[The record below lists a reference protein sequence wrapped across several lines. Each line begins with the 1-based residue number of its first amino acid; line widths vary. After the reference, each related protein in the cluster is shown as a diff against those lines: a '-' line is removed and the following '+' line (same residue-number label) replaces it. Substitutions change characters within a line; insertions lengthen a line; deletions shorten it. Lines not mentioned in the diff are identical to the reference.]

1 MKKVIPFFTAL
12 LCLFIISCQKN
23 VPLENKESEGIV
35 LGNRKENPFSIKNY
49 RGADKESVAP
59 NFYYYKLR
67 TNNLEKLKELIE
79 EGQEL
84 SDIPLDYEIVQGGS
98 FYEENVP
105 EDNFTKWYYLM
116 TTVEQYRNLDSS
128 FQTVILD
135 EMYVPQS
142 IIDDFE
148 NDTESVYEDCLNEN
162 SRIAWF
168 DYAKC
173 KPYGTVQVWDEVRE
187 EYVPV
192 PNVKVRVSQWCFFK
206 ETTTDENGNFRINAN
221 FSTVLQNT
229 LHFKVYFENKN
240 DSVFLSGSPIVSYY
254 IPSDKNIRGFKG
266 CDIKIKKDSDAQFPR
281 ILLAASKYRE
291 YAQKDGIPV
300 REELKFWC
308 NNSVSTGVT
317 LMRDVIKVHLDLP
330 SVLLGMICGGPVGA
344 ITGDLIATALAMYA
358 PDVFVGTAAGEYS
371 TSTEN
376 IYELVFHEMSHV
388 SHFTGLGKNQIDYWG
403 KEYFEQIDAWISVRS
418 DGRDPFEDCYNG
430 GKNEVLNHVE
440 SWGYFYG
447 FYLNYR
453 YYSELAEKDSLN
465 EIIYNS
471 IEVLKEYYF
480 NVLDINQFRDDSVN
494 GKFYYEGYFV
504 LIDDIGFTVKQIF
517 APYSDSEVVG
527 LDTWKQ
533 VFYKQNLISEENQN
547 VINNIIKKAQGE

>member
-12 LCLFIISCQKN
+12 LCLFSLSCQKN
-23 VPLENKESEGIV
+23 VPLEKQEGIV
-35 LGNRKENPFSIKNY
+35 LGSRKENPFSLKNY
-49 RGADKESVAP
+49 RGADKKSVKP
-59 NFYYYKLR
+59 NYYYYKLR
-67 TNNLEKLKELIE
+67 TKNLEKLKELID
-79 EGQEL
+79 EGVEL

-98 FYEENVP
+98 CYEENVP
-105 EDNFTKWYYLM
+105 EDDFTKWYYLM
-116 TTVEQYRNLDSS
+116 TTVEQFRSLDSS

-148 NDTESVYEDCLNEN
+148 NDTQSVYEDYLNEN
-162 SRIAWF
+162 SRFAWF

-173 KPYGTVQVWDEVRE
+173 KPYGTVKVWDEVRE

-221 FSTVLQNT
+221 FSTVLQDT
-229 LHFKVYFENKN
+229 LHFKVYFENKT

-300 REELKFWC
+300 RKELKFWC

-344 ITGDLIATALAMYA
+344 IAGDLVAAALAMYA

-403 KEYFEQIDAWISVRS
+403 KEYFEQIEAWISVCS

-453 YYSELAEKDSLN
+453 YYSELAEKSDN
-465 EIIYNS
+465 KEFNR
-471 IEVLKEYYF
+471 LKNYYL
-480 NVLDINQFRDDSVN
+480 VCLQELYIQRDDLPQ
-494 GKFYYEGYFV
+494 KFYTEAYYDL
-504 LIDDIGFTVKQIF
+504 LILHNYSISQIF
-517 APYSDSEVVG
+517 APYRKSEVVS
-527 LDTWKQ
+527 LNTWKKE
-533 VFYKQNLISEENQN
+533 FYRENFLSEEKQY
-547 VINNIIKKAQGE
+547 VINKLFEEARSR